1 MELFMFSQRTADP
14 QPGTH
19 YRSSRLS
26 AVNGQYFFAT
36 REGTLEGPFLSRH
49 DAEQS
54 IVRYI
59 ERMAMAA
66 KLLRHSSEHI
76 DNLHRREAIKHNQEP

>member
-1 MELFMFSQRTADP
+1 MFGQRTADP

-19 YRSSRLS
+19 YRSSRVS

-36 REGTLEGPFLSRH
+36 REGTLEGPYLSRH

-54 IVRYI
+54 IARYI
-59 ERMAMAA
+59 ERMTMAD

-76 DNLHRREAIKHNQEP
+76 DNLQRREAIKHNQEL

>member
-1 MELFMFSQRTADP
+1 MFGQRIADSH
-14 QPGTH
+14 PGTH
-19 YRSSRLS
+19 YRSSRVS

-54 IVRYI
+54 ITRYI
-59 ERMAMAA
+59 ERTAMAD

-76 DNLHRREAIKHNQEP
+76 DNLQRREAIKHNQEL

>member
-1 MELFMFSQRTADP
+1 MFGQRTVDP
-14 QPGTH
+14 HPGTH

-36 REGTLEGPFLSRH
+36 REGTLEGPYLSRH

-54 IVRYI
+54 IQRYI
-59 ERMAMAA
+59 ERMAMAD
-66 KLLRHSSEHI
+66 KLIRHSSEHI
-76 DNLHRREAIKHNQEP
+76 DSQQRRDAIKHNQEL

>member
-1 MELFMFSQRTADP
+1 MFGQRQIDP
-14 QPGTH
+14 QPATH

-36 REGTLEGPFLSRH
+36 REGTLEGPFMSRH

-54 IVRYI
+54 INRYI
-59 ERMAMAA
+59 ERVTVVHHGNEPTDT
-66 KLLRHSSEHI
+66 LQ
-76 DNLHRREAIKHNQEP
+76 RRAAIKHSQEP

>member
-1 MELFMFSQRTADP
+1 MFGQRNVDSQA
-14 QPGTH
+14 GTH
-19 YRSSRLS
+19 YRTSRLS

-54 IVRYI
+54 ITRYI
-59 ERMAMAA
+59 ERMAMAD

-76 DNLHRREAIKHNQEP
+76 DNLQRRAAIKHNQEL

>member
-1 MELFMFSQRTADP
+1 MFGQHDIDP

-36 REGTLEGPFLSRH
+36 REGTLEGPFISRH

-54 IVRYI
+54 ITRYI
-59 ERMAMAA
+59 ERMTMAD

-76 DNLHRREAIKHNQEP
+76 DHLQRREAIKHNQEL

>member
-1 MELFMFSQRTADP
+1 MCIRDRFGQRTVDP
-14 QPGTH
+14 HPGTH

-54 IVRYI
+54 ITRYI
-59 ERMAMAA
+59 EPVSYTHLDVYKRQD
-66 KLLRHSSEHI
+66 L
-76 DNLHRREAIKHNQEP
+76 

>member
-1 MELFMFSQRTADP
+1 MFGQRDIDP

-36 REGTLEGPFLSRH
+36 REGTLEGPFISRH

-54 IVRYI
+54 ITRY
-59 ERMAMAA
+59 
-66 KLLRHSSEHI
+66 
-76 DNLHRREAIKHNQEP
+76 